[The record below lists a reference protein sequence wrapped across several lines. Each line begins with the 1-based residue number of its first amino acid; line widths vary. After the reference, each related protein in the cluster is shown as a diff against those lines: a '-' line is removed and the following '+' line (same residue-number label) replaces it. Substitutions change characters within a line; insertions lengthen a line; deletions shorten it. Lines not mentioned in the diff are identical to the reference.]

1 MLLPTAALPA
11 GLIPCLTC
19 MQLIGTNKINNT
31 VFTEDKCSFKI
42 IDSLHVKFL
51 FSPFQSECLAAGQQ
65 SSSISVCFSSVPLGS
80 GQVMLSPLYL
90 LCLSV
95 SICFDLSNRCPLL
108 AQSQQE
114 SGMFEHTVRT
124 WQSQKIILPLQ
135 HAVNLGY
142 FEDSL
147 ALTDTGE

>member
-80 GQVMLSPLYL
+80 GQHRAGHVVSTLFT
-90 LCLSV
+90 LSV
-95 SICFDLSNRCPLL
+95 CFYLFQLE
-108 AQSQQE
+108 QQVPPF
-114 SGMFEHTVRT
+114 SPVAAGV
-124 WQSQKIILPLQ
+124 WD
-135 HAVNLGY
+135 V
-142 FEDSL
+142 
-147 ALTDTGE
+147 